1 MEKISH
7 RKIPV
12 NGINMHIAEIGDPT
26 KGTILFLHGFPEL
39 WYSWRH
45 QLLSAAAAGY
55 HAVAPD
61 LRGYGDTDAPPCSA
75 SYTSFHVV
83 GDLISLLDFLKVEQV
98 FLVGHD
104 WGAIIAWH
112 FSLFRPDRIKALINL
127 SVPFMPR
134 NPNRRPIDGLRLAL
148 GDDFYMCRFQE
159 PGEMEEEFNSIDT
172 ARLMTQFLLSRDP
185 KPPIIPKGKLAASA
199 EKAIDLPPWL
209 SEDDINYFAKKFK
222 QTGFTGGLNYYRAM
236 NLTWELMAP
245 WTGMQVKVPA
255 KFILGEL
262 DVTYSFPFTKDYI
275 HKGGFK
281 RDVPLLADVVVMEG
295 AAHFINQEK
304 PEEISKHILEFFE
317 KF

>member
-26 KGTILFLHGFPEL
+26 KPTILFLHGFPEL

-45 QLLSAAAAGY
+45 QLLAAAAAGY
-55 HAVAPD
+55 RAVAPD
-61 LRGYGDTDAPPCSA
+61 LRGYGDTDAPPCSS

-83 GDLISLLDFLKVEQV
+83 GDLISLLDFLEIDQV
-98 FLVGHD
+98 LLVGHD

-112 FSLFRPDRIKALINL
+112 FSLFRPDRIKALVNL
-127 SVPFMPR
+127 SVPFSPR
-134 NPNRRPIDGLRLAL
+134 NPNRKPVDGLRKSL
-148 GDDFYMCRFQE
+148 GDDFYICRFQE

-172 ARLMTQFLLSRDP
+172 ARLMKQFLVSRDP
-185 KPPIIPKGKLAASA
+185 KPPCIPKGKMAASA
-199 EKAIDLPPWL
+199 QKAITLPPWL
-209 SEDDINYFAKKFK
+209 SEDDINYFAEKFK

-245 WTGMQVKVPA
+245 WTGVQVKVPV

-262 DVTYSFPFTKDYI
+262 DITYSFPYMKDYL

-281 RDVPLLADVVVMEG
+281 RDVPLLAELVVMEG

-304 PEEISKHILEFFE
+304 PEEISNHILEFFE